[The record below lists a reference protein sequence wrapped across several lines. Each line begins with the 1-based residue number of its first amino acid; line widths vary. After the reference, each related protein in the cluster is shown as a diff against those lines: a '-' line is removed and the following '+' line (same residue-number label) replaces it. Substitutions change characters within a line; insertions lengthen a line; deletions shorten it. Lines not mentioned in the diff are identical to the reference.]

1 MRRTLY
7 LSMACLLSALSVV
20 GQTGSRD
27 LNPIEKQKLQL
38 PELPSSQ
45 ARASMLRSNGSVDYT
60 KGTFIVN
67 EDWYG
72 HQNSSVNFLSED
84 GTWTYNAFQ
93 KENPGHELGCTSQ
106 FGTIYGD
113 LLYIVSKQSK
123 DGAASVEGSRLA
135 VIDAKTMQVKK
146 EFQTINSAGADGRS
160 FLGVDLT
167 KGYIGTSNGI
177 YVFHTGYDEKTGKY
191 DENQMSIEASAI
203 EGTTGISS
211 SDLYHSQIG
220 TMIRVGK
227 YVFAVHQTKGLLVI
241 DPKEDKVINTIL
253 KPEEDSNHGLGSIVL
268 SKDGNLWAS
277 VTFELTGTGA
287 TMPYMWK
294 VNPYT
299 LTTQKVD
306 IPTTDGI
313 EEIPNSWYAWTADGF
328 CASTKENKIYWKG
341 QGSGSWFTGYKI
353 FCYDIDK
360 DSFYQVFDFTKLDKG
375 DWRLYGTGF
384 RIDPV
389 DDNMYCFL
397 YHEFLNPEHEL
408 AVIKTDG
415 RGDTN
420 GTMVGRYPYEK
431 VNYWFPALP
440 VFPDNMAPTITDGLP
455 SEITFSA
462 ENTKYS
468 KSMDEI
474 IEDGDNMIS
483 AVVTTIVNP
492 NPELISAEVI
502 NNTLTI
508 APIVEEVQEAKEIQ
522 LKLSFNSNGK
532 LVNKDVLVKLTTSS
546 TAPFEFKEKEITLD
560 GKGKS
565 LALTISG
572 LAGEQASWSSS
583 HPEII
588 NVSNDGIV
596 TSVAYGTAE
605 IRATSKTR
613 PEMSDVCI
621 VTVKRPAMILQT
633 PTVEMYE
640 NESKSLIAL
649 SNGVESA
656 TEEIEWISSN
666 EKVAKV
672 GASTIPGSPH
682 PMIFAYTEGITE
694 LSGKIKSTVTGQELS
709 VTKCLVTVRPFVAM
723 TEIKLFGESGEELQ
737 EGTPIQL
744 EVNKR
749 TTLIAKSY
757 PENATDKT
765 IKWSSSDKSLFTV
778 EDGVITVCGAG
789 TATITAQS
797 EDGKV
802 SASCEVSCSFKVEK
816 VAFTNR
822 VNGFKKAG
830 SSLKIPISFYPAIS
844 NTLEIKKENVKIE
857 SQEGTLSWTV
867 KSVSNTEIV
876 LRATPSNAYGKAIL
890 SATITGVETGQ
901 AFGDPIQC
909 EVLVSKWATSLVLEE
924 NTCFLK
930 QGEKYQIKPTVDYG
944 SLTEVEQAEKDI
956 LYSSAD
962 ESIATVDK
970 SGLVTAV
977 GSGKTIVKAY
987 LSDGSNGSA
996 FKGECVVCVGSQPVT
1011 EVKFKQKE
1019 FTIKVNESLNL
1030 LDQVSVLPENADFK
1044 SITWKVSSSGFNI
1057 KDGIG
1062 SSNFIGVYEI
1072 TAQSE
1077 DGQASDKCTVHV
1089 DGDVPLKGFSV
1100 EPKDLSIDISVS
1112 TFDRDALLNML
1123 KINFNPTN
1131 ASVLFGSV
1139 PAIRSIEFESSNPE
1153 VLEQESRTKYNVKKV
1168 GTSKLTLTYTTYGY
1182 EDEMFVHVTDKS
1194 KGVLGIVLEA
1204 SQRVAAIGE
1213 SFKLAYTLLK
1223 DPDFKGEIDES
1234 VTWSSSNE
1242 ACASVDPKT
1251 GEILALGDGETVI
1264 RVSSDTGGF
1273 VAACTLSVGKGIVKV
1288 TGVSLNQDRLELTV
1302 GHAVQLVAA
1311 VTPSDAK
1318 TKTVNWS
1325 SDNRFVA
1332 DVDKDGNVLASSEG
1346 TATITATTLDG
1357 GYTATCKVIV
1367 SAEPEKPGANVT
1379 GVSLNASSLSL
1390 NKGEEAVL
1398 AAVVS
1403 PSSAINKSVTWSSS
1417 DATVATVTNDGT
1429 VKAGIAGVAT
1439 ITVTTDEGGYTAT
1452 CEVTVIDPDLEK
1464 PVVEVKDSTAIL
1476 TFPKVPEATFYE
1488 VSVYKYVNEIPV
1500 LFGVYTVDAEGNILT
1515 GLMSELRSGEQEK
1528 IKVSIPELDGSSE
1541 YIVKVT
1547 AIKEGDGRQEILGT
1561 FYSEPFST
1569 SGPVANEA
1577 IGVGEAMIYYYEG
1590 RLHLNNLEGYSCYIV
1605 NMNGAILDLFKI
1617 SGINESHPIQY
1628 SRGAYI
1634 IVVVKDNDRMSKTI
1648 VVK

>member
-7 LSMACLLSALSVV
+7 LSMVCLLSALSVA
-20 GQTGSRD
+20 GQTGLRD

-72 HQNSSVNFLSED
+72 HQNSSVNFLSDD

-93 KENPGHELGCTSQ
+93 KENLGHELGCTSQ

-177 YVFHTGYDEKTGKY
+177 YIFHTGYDEKTGKY
-191 DENQMSIEASAI
+191 DENQMSIDASAI

-241 DPKEDKVINTIL
+241 DPEKDIVVKTIL
-253 KPEEDSNHGLGSIVL
+253 KPGDDSNHGLGSIVL

-299 LTTQKVD
+299 LTTQKID
-306 IPTTDGI
+306 IPTSDGI

-360 DSFYQVFDFTKLDKG
+360 DSFYQVFDFSKLDKG

-508 APIVEEVQEAKEIQ
+508 APIVESIQEAKEIQ
-522 LKLSFNSNGK
+522 LNLSFNSNGK
-532 LVNKDVLVKLTTSS
+532 IVNKQVVVKLTTS
-546 TAPFEFKEKEITLD
+546 TVAPFEFNEKEVTLEGKEKTLT
-560 GKGKS
+560 
-565 LALTISG
+565 LAVTG
-572 LAGEQASWSSS
+572 LAEETIEWSSS
-583 HPEII
+583 HPEIVR
-588 NVSNDGIV
+588 VSEDGTVIGV
-596 TSVAYGTAE
+596 TYGTAIITAKSK
-605 IRATSKTR
+605 IRPTLSAKCS
-613 PEMSDVCI
+613 
-621 VTVKRPAMILQT
+621 VTVKRPAMTLKESSVELYVGETKERVLT
-633 PTVEMYE
+633 PVDNRIELGEKIEWTSSDENIVTVEGTAYYANVTAHSAGVAE
-640 NESKSLIAL
+640 IIA
-649 SNGVESA
+649 
-656 TEEIEWISSN
+656 T
-666 EKVAKV
+666 
-672 GASTIPGSPH
+672 
-682 PMIFAYTEGITE
+682 
-694 LSGKIKSTVTGQELS
+694 IKSEITGETLS
-709 VTKCLVTVRPFVAM
+709 VTKRKVTVETFIPVEKIELRFAS
-723 TEIKLFGESGEELQ
+723 SGELLPEDVITMNLNDKLQ
-737 EGTPIQL
+737 LSAIVRPD
-744 EVNKR
+744 
-749 TTLIAKSY
+749 
-757 PENATDKT
+757 NASSKGL
-765 IKWSSSDKSLFTV
+765 KWSSSDETV
-778 EDGVITVCGAG
+778 FSVSNAGVIQAKGSGEV
-789 TATITAQS
+789 TIT
-797 EDGKV
+797 V
-802 SASCEVSCSFKVEK
+802 SAAGSDALASCQLSCSFEYEGA
-816 VAFTNR
+816 AFKNKTVKYNY
-822 VNGFKKAG
+822 NDGAG
-830 SSLKIPISFYPAIS
+830 EWF
-844 NTLEIKKENVKIE
+844 LEIPVVFKPAKPDYIDIIDARVEGDLADRWGFNSFDGENLVLDCYDDT
-857 SQEGTLSWTV
+857 QGTGTL
-867 KSVSNTEIV
+867 
-876 LRATPSNAYGKAIL
+876 
-890 SATITGVETGQ
+890 
-901 AFGDPIQC
+901 
-909 EVLVSKWATSLVLEE
+909 
-924 NTCFLK
+924 
-930 QGEKYQIKPTVDYG
+930 
-944 SLTEVEQAEKDI
+944 
-956 LYSSAD
+956 
-962 ESIATVDK
+962 IATVQNSQTGETSEISCLLCNANDLTKFELEK
-970 SGLVTAV
+970 SSLFMKTDETFQLKPQIEWGDVEPVKVLYVSSDETIASVDDGGLVTAHKE
-977 GSGKTIVKAY
+977 GKANIEVYLENGLASTECQITVAKVAAARLTILVPDRIVKVGQNERFQFTAKVY
-987 LSDGSNGSA
+987 PDDVSFSSVKWSGSA
-996 FKGECVVCVGSQPVT
+996 YIDENGLFQSRNMSKH
-1011 EVKFKQKE
+1011 
-1019 FTIKVNESLNL
+1019 TII
-1030 LDQVSVLPENADFK
+1030 A
-1044 SITWKVSSSGFNI
+1044 T
-1057 KDGIG
+1057 
-1062 SSNFIGVYEI
+1062 
-1072 TAQSE
+1072 SE
-1077 DGQASDKCTVHV
+1077 DGQVSDTCMVYV
-1089 DGDVPLKGFSV
+1089 QGEIPLESFSV
-1100 EPKDLSIDISVS
+1100 EPKDILWDINDGQVYDLRSK
-1112 TFDRDALLNML
+1112 F
-1123 KINFNPTN
+1123 KFNYYPMN
-1131 ASVLFGSV
+1131 ASCASSTMLPEMV
-1139 PAIRSIEFESSNPE
+1139 IEDEDII
-1153 VLEQESRTKYNVKKV
+1153 TYVKPDPSGLNGGYKPSKV
-1168 GTSKLTLTYTTYGY
+1168 GTTGVVFEAIDGGFKDS
-1182 EDEMFVHVTDKS
+1182 VQIHVTDKS
-1194 KGVLGIVLEA
+1194 LGVWGVTLES

-1213 SFKLAYTLLK
+1213 HFTLSYEVQT
-1223 DPDFKGEIDES
+1223 DPTKPDVEKS
-1234 VTWSSSNE
+1234 VTWTSSDENVATVNS
-1242 ACASVDPKT
+1242 KT
-1251 GEILALGDGETVI
+1251 GEIQALADGETAI
-1264 RVSSDTGGF
+1264 RVKTDTGGF
-1273 VAACTLSVGKGIVKV
+1273 VATCTLSVGKGIIKV
-1288 TGVSLNQDRLELTV
+1288 TGVSLNQDRLELLIGRSAQLIATV
-1302 GHAVQLVAA
+1302 L
-1311 VTPSDAK
+1311 PENAK

-1325 SDNRFVA
+1325 SDNRLVA
-1332 DVDKDGNVLASSEG
+1332 EVDEDGNVSAYEEG
-1346 TATITATTLDG
+1346 TATITVTTLDG

-1367 SAEPEKPGANVT
+1367 SAELEKPGANVT

-1452 CEVTVIDPDLEK
+1452 CEVTVIDPNLEN

-1488 VSVYKYVNEIPV
+1488 VSVYKYVNGIPV

-1515 GLMSELRSGEQEK
+1515 GLMGELRSGEQEK
-1528 IKVSIPELDGSSE
+1528 IKVSLPELDGSSE

-1569 SGPVANEA
+1569 SGPVGNEA
-1577 IGVGEAMIYYYEG
+1577 ISVGEAMIYYYEG
-1590 RLHLNNLEGYSCYIV
+1590 QLHLNNLEGYSCYIV